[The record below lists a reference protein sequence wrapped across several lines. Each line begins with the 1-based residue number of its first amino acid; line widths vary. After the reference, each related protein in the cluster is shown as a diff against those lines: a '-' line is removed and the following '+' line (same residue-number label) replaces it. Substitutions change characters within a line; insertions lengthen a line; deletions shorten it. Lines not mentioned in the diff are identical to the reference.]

1 MMMKEG
7 GESSG
12 GVSVHARSDRSMR
25 RVYFLSVQRSSRE
38 SVGVV
43 PRARHRSSRWD
54 GCDDGRAR
62 ASPRGRPPRGARSV
76 TRARDETREGVDER
90 RRALVDV
97 ETNERVARAV
107 GRGPTSRPTS
117 RAGDRTARSTAGG
130 LR

>member
-1 MMMKEG
+1 M
-7 GESSG
+7 
-12 GVSVHARSDRSMR
+12 
-25 RVYFLSVQRSSRE
+25 
-38 SVGVV
+38 
-43 PRARHRSSRWD
+43 
-54 GCDDGRAR
+54 
-62 ASPRGRPPRGARSV
+62 

-107 GRGPTSRPTS
+107 GRGPTSRPTP